1 MVCLESEVAGAGAEL
16 RDEATNICSLH
27 SLHGLQHRSKVGS
40 ISAAEAVKSLQQPVR
55 VKSDPSQP
63 ANKGD

>member
-1 MVCLESEVAGAGAEL
+1 MVCLESEVPGAGAEI

-27 SLHGLQHRSKVGS
+27 GLHGLQHRSKVGS